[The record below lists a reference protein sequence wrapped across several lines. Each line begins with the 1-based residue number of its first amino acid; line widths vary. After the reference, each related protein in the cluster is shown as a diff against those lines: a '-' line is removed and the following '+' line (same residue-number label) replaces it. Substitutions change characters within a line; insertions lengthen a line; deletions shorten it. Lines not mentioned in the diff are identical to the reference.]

1 MKTVSIIVL
10 TILTLLAVLSG
21 ITKILLVQ
29 QDVDF
34 FGKYG
39 FSGPTLIAFG
49 LVQLLGGLLLVLTKT
64 RFVGAAI
71 VAVTFLVSL
80 AMLLMDGNIPASIIT
95 LVAILLLCAVMKQSW
110 QPAAQ

>member
-1 MKTVSIIVL
+1 MKTVSIIIL
-10 TILTLLAVLSG
+10 AILTLLAVLSG
-21 ITKILLVQ
+21 ITKILLMQ

-39 FSGPTLIAFG
+39 LSDPTLIAFG
-49 LVQLLGGLLLVLTKT
+49 LVQLLGGLLLVFTKT

-95 LVAILLLCAVMKQSW
+95 LVAILLLGVVMKQSW
-110 QPAAQ
+110 QSAAQ

>member
-1 MKTVSIIVL
+1 MKAVSIIIL
-10 TILTLLAVLSG
+10 AILTLLAVLSG

-39 FSGPTLIAFG
+39 FSGPALIAFG
-49 LVQLLGGLLLVLTKT
+49 LVQLLGGLLLVFTKT

-80 AMLLMDGNIPASIIT
+80 AMLLMDGNIPASILT
-95 LVAILLLCAVMKQSW
+95 LVAILLLGVVMKQSW
-110 QPAAQ
+110 QSAAQ